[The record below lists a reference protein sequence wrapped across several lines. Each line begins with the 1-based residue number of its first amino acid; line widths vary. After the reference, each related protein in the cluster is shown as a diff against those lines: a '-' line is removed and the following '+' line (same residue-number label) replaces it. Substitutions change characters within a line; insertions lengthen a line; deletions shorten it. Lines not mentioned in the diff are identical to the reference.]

1 MPELLDLAQFGV
13 AIFSIGVVLL
23 IVKEF
28 LKFLKNEMEHLRQDI
43 QRHTEIDDRL
53 AEAVK
58 QLLDYLK
65 FHNGRNKKK
74 K

>member
-53 AEAVK
+53 AETVK

>member
-13 AIFSIGVVLL
+13 AIFSMGVVLL

-53 AEAVK
+53 AETVK

>member
-13 AIFSIGVVLL
+13 AIFSMGVVLL